1 MAPASTVS
9 HVSDA
14 AVTASSWVPELPVRQ
29 RPTRR
34 FHSMAQVEVQT
45 IPGTTLQ
52 EHEVGGKRNSGLSC
66 SERYATIA

>member
-1 MAPASTVS
+1 M
-9 HVSDA
+9 
-14 AVTASSWVPELPVRQ
+14 PVRQ